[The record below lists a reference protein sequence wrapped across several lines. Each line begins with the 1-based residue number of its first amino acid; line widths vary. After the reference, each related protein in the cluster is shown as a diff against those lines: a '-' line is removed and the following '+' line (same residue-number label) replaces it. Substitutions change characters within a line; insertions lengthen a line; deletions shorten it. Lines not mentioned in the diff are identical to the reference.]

1 MNADRSDFVPIHI
14 DARFSLDSLALNVEF
29 GKTVDDGLLELFIMS
44 NKERT
49 TKRR

>member
-14 DARFSLDSLALNVEF
+14 DTRFPLDSLALNVEF
-29 GKTVDDGLLELFIMS
+29 GKAVDDGLLELFIMS
-44 NKERT
+44 DKEKT